1 MIKCAIFDLDGT
13 LLSTLDTI
21 TLHLN
26 NTLQAEGLPVIT
38 LEECRAFI
46 GNGARKLVSRAV
58 GKSGDVD
65 AVVTERVLKTYN
77 RAYNDDPLPLTV
89 PYDGIPE
96 LVDAL
101 LLRGVRLA
109 VVTNKP
115 EPTAKKLIEHFFPNK
130 FSLVIGG
137 REGAVLKPD
146 PADTLYAIKAL
157 GYSAKE
163 AVFVGDTSVDIL
175 TGKNAGVA
183 LSVVVSWGFREK
195 AELVDAGADIIIN
208 EAPQLL
214 REVDGYEN

>member
-1 MIKCAIFDLDGT
+1 
-13 LLSTLDTI
+13 
-21 TLHLN
+21 
-26 NTLQAEGLPVIT
+26 
-38 LEECRAFI
+38 
-46 GNGARKLVSRAV
+46 
-58 GKSGDVD
+58 
-65 AVVTERVLKTYN
+65 
-77 RAYNDDPLPLTV
+77 LPLTV

-146 PADTLYAIKAL
+146 PADTLYAIKTL
-157 GYSAKE
+157 GYSREE

-183 LSVVVSWGFREK
+183 LSVGVAWGFREK

-208 EAPQLL
+208 EASELL